1 MSLMCGALLVLGG
14 ILAYGLTD
22 RQQTDR
28 GLRTMYRIILITLL
42 ADGLLAVSFM
52 PHTPFAWMVFV
63 LTTLQQVVAWLR
75 IDSTAVEGDME

>member
-1 MSLMCGALLVLGG
+1 MLGG

-28 GLRTMYRIILITLL
+28 GLRTMYRLILLF

-52 PHTPFAWMVFV
+52 PHNPFAWMVFV

-75 IDSTAVEGDME
+75 IDSPAVEGDME